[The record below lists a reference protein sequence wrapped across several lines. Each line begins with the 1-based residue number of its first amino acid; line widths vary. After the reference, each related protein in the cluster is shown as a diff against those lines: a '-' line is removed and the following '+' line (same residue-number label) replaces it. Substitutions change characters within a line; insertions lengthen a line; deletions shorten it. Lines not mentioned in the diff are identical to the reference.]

1 MRTVDREGEPYWFK
15 VTIFGVEIKVDQCI
29 LFRLV
34 SGTIILIMTI
44 FVFLITFGYIGN
56 SAKTL

>member
-15 VTIFGVEIKVDQCI
+15 VAILGVEIKVDQCI

-34 SGTIILIMTI
+34 TGTIILIMTV
-44 FVFLITFGYIGN
+44 FVFLITFGNIGN